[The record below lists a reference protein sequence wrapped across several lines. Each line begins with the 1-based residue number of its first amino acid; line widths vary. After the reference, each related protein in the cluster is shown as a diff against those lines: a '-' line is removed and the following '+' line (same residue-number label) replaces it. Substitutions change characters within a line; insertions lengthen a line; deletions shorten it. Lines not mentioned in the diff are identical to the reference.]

1 MEKVSNIIP
10 YFIKQLNDIASDRE
24 IISWAYLS
32 IEHCL
37 GYNRSDCIIHSEQE
51 ITSLIANRLKQINT
65 DLKTNKPIQ
74 YILGETE
81 FYGLKLKVNEHTLIP
96 RPETEELV
104 DWVLKQEFSSALDI
118 GTGSGCIPIALAK
131 HTNASIMA
139 IDVSEN
145 ALEVAKEN
153 AILNAVKVKF
163 ILQDILQSESLP
175 KVDLI
180 VSNPPYVLDNEKL
193 KMKKN
198 VLDYEPDLA
207 LFVANN
213 NPLIFYKKI
222 AQLAFESLNENG
234 KLFFEIN
241 EQFGADTIAMLT
253 EIGFVNIALKKD
265 INDKDRMVK
274 ATKK

>member
-10 YFIKQLNDIASDRE
+10 YFIKQLSDIAPDSE

-37 GYNRSDCIIHSEQE
+37 DYNRSDCIIHSEQE
-51 ITSLIANRLKQINT
+51 ITSLIANRLKQITT

-74 YILGETE
+74 YILGKTD

-153 AILNAVKVKF
+153 AILNTVKVKF

>member
-1 MEKVSNIIP
+1 VEKVSNIIP
-10 YFIKQLNDIASDRE
+10 YFIKQLSGIANERE

-51 ITSLIANRLKQINT
+51 ITSLIANRLKQITT

-74 YILGETE
+74 YILGETD

-153 AILNAVKVKF
+153 AILNTVKVKF

-180 VSNPPYVLDNEKL
+180 VSNPPYVLDNEKV
-193 KMKKN
+193 KMQKN
-198 VLDYEPDLA
+198 VLDFEPDLA